1 MDSYVLLA
9 VAAFIAGTMNAVA
22 GGGTFVTFPALIFT
36 GVPSIVANASNA
48 VALFPASFAS
58 AWAYRHDFQKFE
70 GVSLKAMVA
79 VSLVGGALGAALLL
93 LTPQRTFDDL
103 VPWLLLAATL
113 IFSFGPTIT
122 PHLRKMFQISAT
134 AVLVIQFVVAIY
146 GGYFGGAMGI
156 VMLAVY
162 SLFGLTNLNAMN
174 ATKAILAG
182 AINGISVVLFAGAGK
197 IAWAQ
202 TGVMLVFAVLGGYYG
217 ARAARNM
224 NPKHLRMGIVAISVT
239 VTVVFFVRQYD
250 LLG

>member
-1 MDSYVLLA
+1 MEAYLLLA

-22 GGGTFVTFPALIFT
+22 GGGTFVTFPTLVFT

-79 VSLVGGALGAALLL
+79 VSIVGGAGGAALLL
-93 LTPQRTFDDL
+93 VTPQRTFDSL

-113 IFSFGPTIT
+113 IFTFGPKIT
-122 PHLRKMFQISAT
+122 PHLQKMFHLSAT
-134 AVLVIQFVVAIY
+134 AVLVIQFFVAIY

-156 VMLAVY
+156 IMLAVY

-174 ATKAILAG
+174 AIKAILAG
-182 AINGISVVLFAGAGK
+182 VINGVCVILFTGAGK
-197 IAWAQ
+197 IAWPQ
-202 TGVMLVFAVLGGYYG
+202 TIVMLVFAVLGGYFG
-217 ARAARNM
+217 ARAARGM
-224 NPKHLRMGIVAISVT
+224 NPKHLRMGVVGISVI
-239 VTVVFFVRQYD
+239 VTVVFFAKQYK

>member
-1 MDSYVLLA
+1 MEAYVLLA
-9 VAAFIAGTMNAVA
+9 VAAFVAGTMNAVA

-79 VSLVGGALGAALLL
+79 VSIVGGACGAALLL

-113 IFSFGPTIT
+113 IFSFGPKIT
-122 PHLRKMFQISAT
+122 PHLQRMFTLSAT
-134 AVLVIQFVVAIY
+134 GVLMIQFVVSIY

-156 VMLAVY
+156 IMLAVY

-182 AINGISVVLFAGAGK
+182 FINGVAVILFASAGK
-197 IAWAQ
+197 IAWSQ
-202 TGVMLVFAVLGGYYG
+202 TFLMLVFAVLGGYFG
-217 ARAARNM
+217 ARAARKM
-224 NPKHLRMGIVAISVT
+224 SPVHLRIGIITISVA
-239 VTVVFFVRQYD
+239 VTAVFFVKQYG